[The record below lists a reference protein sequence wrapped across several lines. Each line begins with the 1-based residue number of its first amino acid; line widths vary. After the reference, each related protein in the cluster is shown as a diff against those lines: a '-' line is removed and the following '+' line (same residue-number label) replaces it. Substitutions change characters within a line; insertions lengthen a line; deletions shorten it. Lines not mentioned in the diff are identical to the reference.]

1 MSYKLLLGLHIVAFT
16 TSECTRY
23 TRTNSFTIMRSS
35 TGYPELLNFI
45 EQAHPKTIEW
55 ILREHLDQL
64 KRVDQLT
71 KMQQAMAD
79 IRALNEEY
87 YV

>member
-1 MSYKLLLGLHIVAFT
+1 MSYKLSLGLLTVVFT
-16 TSECTRY
+16 TSD
-23 TRTNSFTIMRSS
+23 SFTIMSSS
-35 TGYPELLNFI
+35 TGYPELLDFI
-45 EQAHPKTIEW
+45 EQAHPKTIDW
-55 ILREHLDQL
+55 IVREHLDGP

-87 YV
+87 YVN

>member
-1 MSYKLLLGLHIVAFT
+1 MSYKLLLGLHIVVFT
-16 TSECTRY
+16 TS
-23 TRTNSFTIMRSS
+23 NSFTIMTS
-35 TGYPELLNFI
+35 TGYPELLDFI

-55 ILREHLDQL
+55 IVREHLDQL

-79 IRALNEEY
+79 LRALNEEY
-87 YV
+87 NVH